1 MISVATTSENR
12 LRSIRASSSTG
23 VIATS
28 LASSL
33 FVEPKMVE
41 YTGSDPLAFV
51 ISANLHRR
59 HLDETQRGLV
69 AGRLANMR
77 RGGKEA
83 NPSIGGIAPVSQ
95 EKAATLLNVSAKT
108 VERAV
113 KVIKEADPKLV
124 AAADA
129 GTVAVSK
136 IVTFLDK
143 PGDEKQKLIT
153 ENEGD
158 VVKAVKKLKGGGNDT
173 YDATETALLTKLE
186 AKNPDTAE
194 AAAQGTI
201 NKLVAMV
208 KAKKEGRHNLKL
220 VA

>member
-1 MISVATTSENR
+1 
-12 LRSIRASSSTG
+12 
-23 VIATS
+23 
-28 LASSL
+28 
-33 FVEPKMVE
+33 MVE

-59 HLDETQRGLV
+59 HLDETQRGLM